1 MYGLMLMALVA
12 GVALAV
18 QAAINSRLAHG
29 LHGQPLMAATISFAV
44 GIVLLLLLCWWKADW
59 TAVQQLPKQAWW
71 RYSGGILG
79 AGFVFTTIL
88 LAPRLGISNMLFLII
103 VGQLTAAAVID
114 HFGLIGMTVRPFS
127 LWQGLGLLTVLAGLV
142 LFFFGKRLFG

>member
-1 MYGLMLMALVA
+1 MYGLMLMALAA
-12 GVALAV
+12 GVSLAV

-29 LHGQPLMAATISFAV
+29 LNNQPLMAATVSFAV
-44 GIVLLLLLCWWKADW
+44 GTVLLLLLCWWKADW
-59 TAVQQLPKQAWW
+59 TAVAQMPKQAWW

-79 AGFVFTTIL
+79 VGFVFTTIL

-103 VGQLTAAAVID
+103 VGQLAAAAVID

-127 LWQGLGLLTVLAGLV
+127 LWQGVGLLTVVAGLI